1 MYCCGSCNVQFLSV
15 LSFLQAGYNKVYI
28 HETLYFASLVLSLHQ
43 EAEAGADRLAGS
55 GFVDLL
61 QPVLW
66 TAARGVVRQA
76 LVQVADLEFDPL
88 GVN

>member
-1 MYCCGSCNVQFLSV
+1 MWTCLSET
-15 LSFLQAGYNKVYI
+15 SAGYNKVYI

-61 QPVLW
+61 QPVLG
-66 TAARGVVRQA
+66 TAARGVV
-76 LVQVADLEFDPL
+76 
-88 GVN
+88 G